1 MINVIKLVLFS
12 FLLAQ
17 SSQQFQLCSSLPN
30 FGFLHFQILT
40 KLRKNFVKNYP
51 GQIKEINFAKQFR
64 TFLSGT
70 YVWYNLIISVCFVKD
85 TNVPRHKCLCTQ
97 TSTSSFR
104 WSPVIVIS
112 VSESFEVVRFSSHP
126 VMTH

>member
-12 FLLAQ
+12 FLLAP

-30 FGFLHFQILT
+30 FGFLQFQILT
-40 KLRKNFVKNYP
+40 KLQKIFVENYA
-51 GQIKEINFAKQFR
+51 GQINEIYFAKQFQ
-64 TFLSGT
+64 TILSAT
-70 YVWYNLIISVCFVKD
+70 CLVHFYNFGFFGQGHNCLG
-85 TNVPRHKCLCTQ
+85 HKCLCTQ